1 VLAIVVA
8 TALLV
13 TRGVGGVQ
21 GIVVHPD
28 CPMTP
33 CGLPLQAEIR
43 VSNAVP
49 RPDGTV
55 YLGSLLVAR
64 QSGADGRFQVGLPPG
79 KYFVEAYAARG
90 GGSYWESVP
99 PLLVT
104 INPFSFQ
111 EIKLTVRAFPFCDAC
126 SR

>member
-8 TALLV
+8 ITLLV

-21 GIVVHPD
+21 GIVVYPD

-49 RPDGTV
+49 RPDGTS
-55 YLGSLLVAR
+55 YPGSLLVAGR
-64 QSGADGRFQVGLPPG
+64 SGADGRFQVGPPPG
-79 KYFVEAYAARG
+79 KYFVEAYEARG

-104 INPFSFQ
+104 INPFSFE